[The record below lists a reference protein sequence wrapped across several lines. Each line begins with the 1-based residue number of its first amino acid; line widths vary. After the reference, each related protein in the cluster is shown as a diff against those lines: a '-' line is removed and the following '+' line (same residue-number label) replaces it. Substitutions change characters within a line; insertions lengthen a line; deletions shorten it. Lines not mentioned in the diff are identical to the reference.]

1 MMGADVANAGFRKTE
16 SRFAETGNSKFQ
28 MPNFK
33 QILNSKFKTP
43 NPRRRSLFRI
53 WNLGFVISAGLP
65 AVLLTVLGSGSKF
78 RLITEGKS

>member
-1 MMGADVANAGFRKTE
+1 MMGADVANPGFRKTE

-28 MPNFK
+28 IPNFK

-53 WNLGFVISAGLP
+53 WNLGFGISAGLP
-65 AVLLTVLGSGSKF
+65 AV
-78 RLITEGKS
+78 I